1 MNASN
6 NPLATGQLLNA
17 ALTALLLVALISV
30 VPANLAQ
37 AAFPGAN
44 GKIVFVSN
52 RDGND
57 EIYAMVADGSG
68 QTRLTTNAVLDDD
81 PVWSPDASRIAFRSD
96 RDGNPEIY
104 VMNANG
110 TGQTRLTNNL
120 ATDQKPT
127 WSPDGTRIAFWSDRT
142 GNPEIYVMNADGTGQ
157 INLSNNA
164 AADLQPAW
172 SPAGNRIAFWSDRD
186 GNLEI
191 YAMNADGTGQAR
203 LTNDVANDEDPAFS
217 PDGTRLVFNRNLAGN
232 NEVHVMNADGTGQ
245 TRLTNSLGFDGQAT
259 WSPDGNRIA
268 FLSTRDGN
276 LEIYGMNADGSSQ
289 ARLTS
294 NAANDSAP
302 DWQRATTGPAIVV
315 RGFEGTSFLD
325 NCALGQ
331 CFRPPTPSGA
341 IGTTQFLEANNG
353 SVAIYDKATGAPVL
367 RTPMTTFWS
376 SVGLPGG
383 ALGDQRVLFDHFTN
397 RWIISSF
404 GPTTNTRNLA
414 ISDSNDALGTWKS
427 VRITMLAAG
436 GTADAGT
443 LSVDE
448 KAVYIATNNFTPGFA
463 GTSLLTIPKA
473 DLFNGAPTLANMT
486 TFTTSAVGPD
496 RGFLIQVA
504 LNWQANPTNS
514 AAVIADSRDTD
525 SLVFYRLNGVGAAGA
540 TQTTAAAIPGSA
552 YSNVTVDRARQPDGT
567 RLVQLVGGAITANAV
582 QRDGL
587 IYATSTV
594 RSTFGDF
601 AAVRWTVVD
610 AATGDLRSSGLI
622 EQAGYDFYQGT
633 IAINASGEV
642 VIAYNRSGAAVS
654 DGDGDGL
661 ADGNISL
668 MARTYYV
675 DVDALVQTGSELRLR
690 VSGISDYHCGVRTPI
705 DMFCT
710 QRWGY
715 WAALTVDPGN
725 PRRFYAL
732 GAYASQWA
740 VIPDVTTTT
749 RAIWNTYIAEI
760 EPPPAPIDTDA
771 DGVLDALDN
780 CTMTINPTQLD
791 ADQDGYGNICDADLN
806 NSGLVTTAD
815 FGILRSVLNQA
826 AGSSATAAAADLN
839 GSGTVT
845 TADFAILRARLNTA
859 PGPSGLACAGTVPC
873 P

>member
-1 MNASN
+1 MTFIGNQGSAGRLFN
-6 NPLATGQLLNA
+6 T
-17 ALTALLLVALISV
+17 ALTALLLAATFSV
-30 VPANLAQ
+30 LPATPAE

-44 GKIVFVSN
+44 GRIAFVSN

-57 EIYAMVADGSG
+57 EIYAMAVDGTG
-68 QTRLTTNAVLDDD
+68 QTRLTSSAAVDDD
-81 PVWSPDASRIAFRSD
+81 PVWSPDGSRIAFRSD

-110 TGQTRLTNNL
+110 SGPTRLTDNL

-127 WSPDGTRIAFWSDRT
+127 WSPDGTRMAFWSDRN
-142 GNPEIYVMNADGTGQ
+142 GNFEIFVMNADGTGQ
-157 INLSNNA
+157 TNVSNNA
-164 AADLQPAW
+164 SVDLQPAW

-191 YAMNADGTGQAR
+191 Y
-203 LTNDVANDEDPAFS
+203 
-217 PDGTRLVFNRNLAGN
+217 
-232 NEVHVMNADGTGQ
+232 VMNADGTGQ
-245 TRLTNSLGFDGQAT
+245 TRLTNSPAIDEDPAFSPDGTRLVYNSNSDGNNEVYVMNADGTGQTRLTNSPAFDGQST
-259 WSPDGNRIA
+259 WSPDGTRMA
-268 FLSTRDGN
+268 FVSTRDGN
-276 LEIYGMNADGSSQ
+276 LEIYQMNANGSGQ
-289 ARLTS
+289 ARQTS

-302 DWQRATTGPAIVV
+302 DWQRTAPGQSNVV

-325 NCALGQ
+325 NCALSQ

-353 SVAIYDKATGAPVL
+353 SVVIYDKATGVL
-367 RTPMTTFWS
+367 VQRIPMPTFWS

-383 ALGDQRVLFDHFTN
+383 AAGDQRVLFDHFTN

-414 ISDSNDALGTWKS
+414 ISDSDNALGTWRS
-427 VRITMLAAG
+427 VRTTLLPAG

-448 KAVYIATNNFTPGFA
+448 KAVYIATNNFNPGFV
-463 GTSLLTIPKA
+463 GTSLLVIPKA
-473 DLFNGAPTLANMT
+473 DLFIGAPTLANMT
-486 TFTTSAVGPD
+486 TFTTSSTVD

-504 LNWQANPTNS
+504 LNWQANPTGS
-514 AAVIADSRDTD
+514 AAVIAQSLVTAAG
-525 SLVFYRLNGVGAAGA
+525 LVFYRLNGVGAAGA
-540 TQTTAAAIPGSA
+540 TQTPAAVIPGSA

-567 RLVQLVGGAITANAV
+567 RLVQLVGASITANAV

-594 RSTFGDF
+594 RSTVGDF

-610 AATGDLRSSGLI
+610 ATTGDLRSSGLI
-622 EQAGYDFYQGT
+622 EQSGYDYYQGT
-633 IAINASGEV
+633 IAINAFGEV
-642 VIAYNRSGAAVS
+642 VIAYNRSGTAVS

-675 DVDALVQTGSELRLR
+675 DVDALVQTGGELSLR
-690 VSGISDYHCGVRTPI
+690 VSGISDYHCGARTPI
-705 DMFCT
+705 DAVCS

-715 WAALTVDPGN
+715 WAALTIDPGN
-725 PRRFYAL
+725 PRRFYAV

-740 VIPDVTTTT
+740 VIPGVTTTP

-760 EPPPAPIDTDA
+760 EPAPTPIDTDL
-771 DGVLDALDN
+771 DGFFDPLDN
-780 CTMTINPTQLD
+780 CTMTPNPTQLD
-791 ADQDGYGNICDADLN
+791 TDQDGYGNICDADLN